1 MATVKIK
8 ALKITPQTYP
18 VYKQQQD
25 LQTLP
30 LSFINDLFLVY
41 DPDKMLIGTG
51 YGWLSERD
59 FNERYK
65 FKDTVSFTDFTE
77 IERLPLE
84 DWEF

>member
-1 MATVKIK
+1 MATIKLK

-18 VYKQQQD
+18 VYKQQQVMPIR
-25 LQTLP
+25 P
-30 LSFINDLFLVY
+30 LSSINGLFLVY

-65 FKDTVSFTDFTE
+65 FVDTVSFTDFTE